1 MTVTWCCD
9 LCGKRKKY
17 ITNFSKQL
25 DPIETEYMYDSNL
38 PDILWLDAFASDYGT
53 IQGDSC
59 NLVLSHS
66 LSSEKMLMQARKKIM
81 EHKMLMVVC
90 AC

>member
-1 MTVTWCCD
+1 
-9 LCGKRKKY
+9 
-17 ITNFSKQL
+17 
-25 DPIETEYMYDSNL
+25 MYDSNL

-66 LSSEKMLMQARKKIM
+66 LSSEKMLQIKRKIM